1 MPSLPAILALFA
13 LSNTFFDINSL
24 FNFTASLVALLFI
37 LVVALVFV
45 YVYDNLRRGKK
56 SSNE

>member
-1 MPSLPAILALFA
+1 MLALPAIFALFS